1 MKRTL
6 FRNHFVLS
14 EEEREFIVVDY
25 LHSGNTIAE
34 AAKKHGVSDR
44 ALRVWLK
51 KHRENHRRV
60 QKALFLQEKTKEP
73 NPAEMK
79 PQSIEEENLALKK
92 ELEQIK
98 RALAMSE
105 LKNEALNT
113 MIDLAEKQ
121 GIKIRKNSGAKQ

>member
-1 MKRTL
+1 MKRT

-14 EEEREFIVVDY
+14 EEERERIVMAY
-25 LHSGNTIAE
+25 LNSGDTINE
-34 AAKKHGVSDR
+34 VAKRYGVSHR
-44 ALRVWLK
+44 SLNRWLK
-51 KHRENHRRV
+51 NHREGLRRV
-60 QKALFLQEKTKEP
+60 KTALFLQEKTKEL
-73 NPAEMK
+73 NSAEMK
-79 PQSIEEENLALKK
+79 PQSIEEENASLKK
-92 ELEQIK
+92 ELEQVK

>member
-1 MKRTL
+1 MKST
-6 FRNHFVLS
+6 FRNRLVFS
-14 EEEREFIVVDY
+14 EEERECIVMDY
-25 LHSGNTIAE
+25 LDSGYTLAEIAS
-34 AAKKHGVSDR
+34 KHQISVR
-44 ALRVWLK
+44 ALSMWLK
-51 KHRENHRRV
+51 KHRQQHRV
-60 QKALFLQEKTKEP
+60 KKALFLREKKQEQ

-79 PQSIEEENLALKK
+79 PQSLEEENLALKK

>member
-1 MKRTL
+1 MKRT
-6 FRNHFVLS
+6 FRTHFVLS
-14 EEEREFIVVDY
+14 PAERELIVNDY
-25 LHSGNTIAE
+25 LHGNDTVAE
-34 AAKKHGVSDR
+34 VAKKHGVSDR
-44 ALRVWLK
+44 ALRMWLK
-51 KHRENHRRV
+51 KHRENHRRI

-79 PQSIEEENLALKK
+79 PQSLEEENLTLKK

>member
-1 MKRTL
+1 MKRT

-14 EEEREFIVVDY
+14 PKERELIVNDY
-25 LHSGNTIAE
+25 LHGNDTVAE
-34 AAKKHGVSDR
+34 VAKKHGVSER
-44 ALRVWLK
+44 SLIRWIQL
-51 KHRENHRRV
+51 HRQQHHRI

-79 PQSIEEENLALKK
+79 PQSLEEENLTLKK

>member
-1 MKRTL
+1 MKRT

-14 EEEREFIVVDY
+14 EEERERIVMAY
-25 LHSGNTIAE
+25 LNSGDTMKE
-34 AAKKHGVSDR
+34 VAKRYGINEVTLYR
-44 ALRVWLK
+44 WLK
-51 KHRENHRRV
+51 MRREGLRRV
-60 QKALFLQEKTKEP
+60 KTALFLQEKTKEP

-79 PQSIEEENLALKK
+79 PQSLEEENLALKK

-98 RALAMSE
+98 RALATSE